1 MALEGQTDLYDTPAQ
16 QDHTNGT
23 NQRKDKRGKVVHHS
37 ERIAA
42 SCKGCGGK
50 AAGAQYYS
58 GIAGKSKAS
67 LFTKRQSIGGFVV
80 LFTVC
85 QRTNFFSETYSEAF
99 LQFHVDSY
107 GLRKSSGSSSSK
119 SSYWSGE

>member
-1 MALEGQTDLYDTPAQ
+1 MALEGQADLYDTPAQ
-16 QDHTNGT
+16 QDHTDGT
-23 NQRKDKRGKVVHHS
+23 NQGENECGKVVYYS

-42 SCKGCGGK
+42 GCKGSSGK
-50 AAGAQYYS
+50 AAGTQYYS

-67 LFTKRQSIGGFVV
+67 LFTKAQSIWWVYCPFCGSSKN
-80 LFTVC
+80 
-85 QRTNFFSETYSEAF
+85 QFFSETYSEAF
-99 LQFHVDSY
+99 LQFHVNYY

>member
-16 QDHTNGT
+16 QNHTNGT
-23 NQRKDKRGKVVHHS
+23 NQGENECGKVVHHS

-42 SCKGCGGK
+42 GCKGCGGK

-58 GIAGKSKAS
+58 NIAGKSKAS
-67 LFTKRQSIGGFVV
+67 LFPRGRALVGLLSFLQFV
-80 LFTVC
+80 
-85 QRTNFFSETYSEAF
+85 REPIFSETYSEAF
-99 LQFHVDSY
+99 LQFHVNSY

>member
-1 MALEGQTDLYDTPAQ
+1 MALEGQADLYDTPAQ

-80 LFTVC
+80 LFAVR

-99 LQFHVDSY
+99 LQFHVNYY